1 MPSYHLPRMLK
12 VLDSLPKN
20 NMGKINK
27 KELKKI
33 AFPTP
38 SGGKSDS

>member
-27 KELKKI
+27 KELRKT
-33 AFPTP
+33 AFNN
-38 SGGKSDS
+38 SSS